1 MLGPYIY
8 ECLLDIAYGDKGYYI
23 NYSGRGREDV
33 LWQLSEY
40 VAGRYAVPVETI
52 ANVIDRLVE
61 CELFSDGLYK
71 RGFITSKRMQMSYF
85 IATLGRSGVQINFDI
100 WLPTEE
106 EMREKNPSGKSF
118 VLQSFISW
126 REKHITGQETD
137 VSQPES
143 THSTEQD
150 STGENSIVQHSREQQ
165 SSAPASA
172 LADELEE
179 LLGCRFD
186 KNFCLELARLQKLG
200 MQQEV
205 FLDAARQTNDK
216 TPRSP
221 AAYFRTVLQSCER
234 DGILT
239 AADLG
244 ATRAKPIEQSRLK
257 QADDGGYLSPA
268 NLHGSSC
275 EQENAP
281 LADWEEAWLAQ
292 KAATRERMRQVEEQ
306 QDNSQLADW
315 EIAWREQVMERR
327 KQRKAAE
334 ENSGVEVNEE

>member
-1 MLGPYIY
+1 ML
-8 ECLLDIAYGDKGYYI
+8 
-23 NYSGRGREDV
+23 
-33 LWQLSEY
+33 
-40 VAGRYAVPVETI
+40 
-52 ANVIDRLVE
+52 
-61 CELFSDGLYK
+61 
-71 RGFITSKRMQMSYF
+71 
-85 IATLGRSGVQINFDI
+85 RS
-100 WLPTEE
+100 
-106 EMREKNPSGKSF
+106 R
-118 VLQSFISW
+118 
-126 REKHITGQETD
+126 
-137 VSQPES
+137 
-143 THSTEQD
+143 D

-239 AADLG
+239 AADLS
-244 ATRAKPIEQSRLK
+244 ATRAKPIEQSRPK

-268 NLHGSSC
+268 NLHGSSR

-306 QDNSQLADW
+306 QDNSKLADW

-327 KQRKAAE
+327 EQRKAAE
-334 ENSGVEVNEE
+334 ENSGVEVNDE

>member
-150 STGENSIVQHSREQQ
+150 RREQY
-165 SSAPASA
+165 STA
-172 LADELEE
+172 
-179 LLGCRFD
+179 
-186 KNFCLELARLQKLG
+186 
-200 MQQEV
+200 QQRTAEQC
-205 FLDAARQTNDK
+205 AGE
-216 TPRSP
+216 RS
-221 AAYFRTVLQSCER
+221 
-234 DGILT
+234 G
-239 AADLG
+239 
-244 ATRAKPIEQSRLK
+244 
-257 QADDGGYLSPA
+257 
-268 NLHGSSC
+268 
-275 EQENAP
+275 
-281 LADWEEAWLAQ
+281 
-292 KAATRERMRQVEEQ
+292 
-306 QDNSQLADW
+306 
-315 EIAWREQVMERR
+315 
-327 KQRKAAE
+327 
-334 ENSGVEVNEE
+334 

>member
-126 REKHITGQETD
+126 QEKHITGRETA

-165 SSAPASA
+165 SSAPVSA
-172 LADELEE
+172 LA
-179 LLGCRFD
+179 D

-200 MQQEV
+200 MQKEV

-244 ATRAKPIEQSRLK
+244 ATRAKPIEQSRPK
-257 QADDGGYLSPA
+257 QEDSSGYLSPA
-268 NLHGSSC
+268 NIGGTDRGQDDSQLS
-275 EQENAP
+275 
-281 LADWEEAWLAQ
+281 DWE
-292 KAATRERMRQVEEQ
+292 REWKNR
-306 QDNSQLADW
+306 
-315 EIAWREQVMERR
+315 VMNRS
-327 KQRKAAE
+327 K
-334 ENSGVEVNEE
+334 ENSNDD